1 MKSIRLVLTVFFL
14 ISFCSNSS
22 TPISVSSLNDII
34 GFTTNKIEVSNSNWQ
49 EYIGKSNDGNF
60 VALRVD
66 SEIDPDGVLIVFSK
80 GDLKN
85 GIEEGGRVMN
95 PLDRNVVDKMAVL
108 GIIPLPVDILSLQKN
123 IEPSKFSI
131 EFNVQGDFQN
141 SDVTKIDFTEYFT
154 KYTSGLLPS
163 FFVESIN
170 DEIFMFG
177 GMGNIVKM
185 RMADGTVQEVKTN
198 LNQIIQDQEYTSI
211 VKGSDYSSRMGLR
224 DSCVDEKINFDN
236 CN

>member
-34 GFTTNKIEVSNSNWQ
+34 GSTTNKIEVSNSNWQ

-80 GDLKN
+80 EDLKN

-131 EFNVQGDFQN
+131 EFNVQGDFQLRCN
-141 SDVTKIDFTEYFT
+141 KNRLYRILHKIHFRIA
-154 KYTSGLLPS
+154 SL
-163 FFVESIN
+163 
-170 DEIFMFG
+170 IF
-177 GMGNIVKM
+177 
-185 RMADGTVQEVKTN
+185 
-198 LNQIIQDQEYTSI
+198 
-211 VKGSDYSSRMGLR
+211 
-224 DSCVDEKINFDN
+224 C
-236 CN
+236 

>member
-1 MKSIRLVLTVFFL
+1 MKSIRLVLTLFFL

-80 GDLKN
+80 EDLKN

-108 GIIPLPVDILSLQKN
+108 GIMPLPVDILSLQKN

-131 EFNVQGDFQN
+131 EFNVQGDFHN

-185 RMADGTVQEVKTN
+185 SMVDGTC
-198 LNQIIQDQEYTSI
+198 LLYTS
-211 VKGSDYSSRMGLR
+211 DAA
-224 DSCVDEKINFDN
+224 DD
-236 CN
+236 